1 MKSKTLSRSYLLSGF
16 LLLGCNVHAGAL
28 DNWHWRNP
36 LPTGNPEPGQQQLL
50 GIVFADGKFL
60 AVGISGVVSISS
72 DSTNWTQSATATT
85 YNLHGII
92 YANGQFVAV
101 GDGGIIETSPDGTNW
116 ILSNS
121 GTGSSLGS
129 VAFSNGKY
137 VAMGGN
143 VVLTSSDAINWT
155 PAISGLSGGSVAG
168 GTNGFVAVAGTDLA
182 YYSPDGLNWTNQT
195 LTAPNG
201 GYLLYTNI
209 YSDVVGFANGVFL
222 IAAQR
227 YESQTSE
234 DCIIFSSTNGVNWVT
249 NSIQNVYTG
258 FGGFT
263 YNYFLAGGGNLILG
277 GTADYDCFLQ
287 FSSDGINWSQTNDIP
302 TTYGY
307 DQGYAGAFGNGSYV
321 IVGPSS
327 SIFTSPDRLTWTN
340 RDLPPVPPAG
350 PTNNF
355 TSISFSNGIY
365 AVVAANSLARS
376 SDGLTYTNIASSPAL
391 VSIIANTSGF
401 VGVGPDG
408 NI

>member
-1 MKSKTLSRSYLLSGF
+1 
-16 LLLGCNVHAGAL
+16 
-28 DNWHWRNP
+28 
-36 LPTGNPEPGQQQLL
+36 
-50 GIVFADGKFL
+50 
-60 AVGISGVVSISS
+60 
-72 DSTNWTQSATATT
+72 
-85 YNLHGII
+85 
-92 YANGQFVAV
+92 
-101 GDGGIIETSPDGTNW
+101 
-116 ILSNS
+116 
-121 GTGSSLGS
+121 
-129 VAFSNGKY
+129 
-137 VAMGGN
+137 
-143 VVLTSSDAINWT
+143 
-155 PAISGLSGGSVAG
+155 
-168 GTNGFVAVAGTDLA
+168 
-182 YYSPDGLNWTNQT
+182 
-195 LTAPNG
+195 
-201 GYLLYTNI
+201 
-209 YSDVVGFANGVFL
+209 
-222 IAAQR
+222 
-227 YESQTSE
+227 
-234 DCIIFSSTNGVNWVT
+234 VT

-365 AVVAANSLARS
+365 AVVAANSLARF